1 MKSALRYR
9 SRPLRLACLA
19 CATLLARAGCAGP
32 DPAEEV
38 EPTMSHLT
46 DPATPAL
53 TPTPTPPP
61 PDAMGETKADGTVCF
76 YVDAV
81 RGKPDG
87 AGTQADPTTR
97 LSVAIERLKA
107 GDTVFIGEG
116 TYTGS
121 HFLPGGEEGKPVTL
135 QAWGDAKPVLTT
147 SIAYAGPWE
156 KVRDNI
162 YAADVSALGHKIDTT
177 NPQVFLDD
185 KALVEARYPNMGP
198 TMDTIMDYRRAV
210 AQSGTNKNSLVA
222 PDDIP
227 SDIEGATA
235 VVWPGSNLMAG
246 WVAWTSP
253 VASVEGRTIRLG
265 MEMDAIEPVIG
276 GKAYTPFPGNAFY
289 VTSALSLLDAPGETF
304 YDGKTGRMYVWLPDG
319 GDPTG
324 RAIRFRGE
332 SSVVLHADGK
342 RHIRLQGLTL
352 LGGGI
357 RMDGVGHCLIED
369 CVVRYA
375 DHFQGSGYASYRQK
389 VNMVVTGDDLV
400 IRRCVF
406 GPTAG
411 NGILLGGKRV
421 VFTDNYVQ
429 NCNYAGNDFAAVFV
443 SRSTDLE
450 ISRNQFYNS
459 ARAHLFFAIEEKF
472 ERCVIEHNHFKDH
485 ATLNSDAGA
494 FYTWSCDGGGTEI
507 RYNLVDCG
515 SRNDNGTMKK
525 LREGLYVDNYS
536 SNFSVHHNIVIGGGA
551 GLQINL
557 PNPGTTYAHN
567 TVIGAQ
573 QGIGIYSVPKDD
585 ADGTGIRVANN
596 LFADLK
602 EQDIRYHGTEAGK
615 TESYEGSL
623 QDGRIPVPQN
633 PDRQI
638 VSSNNLRGEVDA
650 SFRPVADSP
659 ALDGGVVVEGLT
671 GEFTGSAPDIGALE
685 SGLPMF
691 EYGPTWTLP

>member
-1 MKSALRYR
+1 MKRA
-9 SRPLRLACLA
+9 SRMHTRLFRFACLA
-19 CATLLARAGCAGP
+19 CAGLLALAGCAGP
-32 DPAEEV
+32 DPTEEV
-38 EPTMSHLT
+38 SPTMSQPT
-46 DPATPAL
+46 DPATPAA

-61 PDAMGETKADGTVCF
+61 PAAMGEPNADGTVSF

-97 LSVAIERLKA
+97 LSVAIERMKA

-121 HFLPGGEEGKPVTL
+121 HFLPGGEEGKPITL
-135 QAWGDAKPVLTT
+135 QAWGDAKPVLTAT
-147 SIAYAGPWE
+147 IAYAGPWE

-162 YAADVSALGHKIDTT
+162 YVADVSALAYKMDTT

-185 KALVEARYPNMGP
+185 DALVEARYPNMGP

-210 AQSGTNKNSLVA
+210 AQAGTDKATLVA

-227 SDIEGATA
+227 SDIGGATA
-235 VVWPGSNLMAG
+235 VVWPGSNGLAG

-253 VASVEGRTIRLG
+253 VASVEGREIRLG
-265 MEMDAIEPVIG
+265 MEIDRKEPVIG

-289 VTSALSLLDAPGETF
+289 VTGALSLLDAPGETF
-304 YDGKTGRMYVWLPDG
+304 YDRKTGRMYVWLPDG

-324 RAIRFRGE
+324 RAIRFRGK

-342 RHIRLQGLTL
+342 RHIRLQGLTI

-357 RMDGVGHCLIED
+357 RMDGAGHCVIED
-369 CVVRYA
+369 CVIRYA
-375 DHFQGSGYASYRQK
+375 DHFQGNGYVSGSQTES
-389 VNMVVTGDDLV
+389 MVVTGDDLV
-400 IRRCVF
+400 VRRCVF

-411 NGILLGGKRV
+411 NGILLGGNRV

-429 NCNYAGNDFAAVFV
+429 NSNYAGNDYAAVFV
-443 SRSTDLE
+443 FRSTDLE

-459 ARAHLFFAIEEKF
+459 ARAHIFFAIGVRF

-507 RYNLVDCG
+507 RYNLVECG
-515 SRNDNGTMKK
+515 NRNDNGTMMK

-573 QGIGIYSVPKDD
+573 HGIGFFSVPKDD

-602 EQDIRYHGTEAGK
+602 GQDIRYYGTGAGK
-615 TESYEGSL
+615 AESYAGSL

-638 VSSNNLRGEVDA
+638 ASSNNLRGEVDA
-650 SFRPVADSP
+650 SFRPVAGSP

-671 GEFTGSAPDIGALE
+671 GEFAGSAPDIGALE

-691 EYGPTWTLP
+691 EYGPTWELP